1 MNVMELMRHPVRTV
15 AAKALVSDAIRTL
28 VQSQVSAVPVL
39 GDDETPVGVLTTRD
53 VLRAETAREP
63 GGARRW
69 LFETTPVRDIMSPWP
84 PSIAPD
90 ADIQEAAQSM
100 LYLDVQRL
108 FVVVEGKVVGVI
120 SQTDIVDAVAVAKIP

>member
-15 AAKALVSDAIRTL
+15 AATAMVSDAIRSL

-39 GDDETPVGVLTTRD
+39 DDGGTPVGVLTTRD
-53 VLRAETAREP
+53 VLRAETSKEAS
-63 GGARRW
+63 GARRW
-69 LFETTPVRDIMSPWP
+69 LFETTPVRDIMSVWP
-84 PSIAPD
+84 PSIDPD

-120 SQTDIVDAVAVAKIP
+120 SQTDIVDAVAAARI

>member
-15 AAKALVSDAIRTL
+15 AATAMVSDAIRSL

-39 GDDETPVGVLTTRD
+39 DDGGAPVGVLTTRD
-53 VLRAETAREP
+53 VLRAETSKEP
-63 GGARRW
+63 SGARRW
-69 LFETTPVRDIMSPWP
+69 LFETTPVRDIMSVWP
-84 PSIAPD
+84 PSIDPN

-108 FVVVEGKVVGVI
+108 FVVVEEKVVGVI
-120 SQTDIVDAVAVAKIP
+120 SQTDIVDAVAAARI